1 MLPGLDT
8 TLGTR
13 ADRRLRAE
21 QEIWITTVRSD
32 GQPQASPV
40 GFLWDGDTVL
50 IMSQPG
56 SQKVRS
62 LRANPRVA
70 LHLDI
75 DRQADGNNGVVT
87 LDGVATLGSQPI
99 STAETTRYLEKYADL
114 LASLEMTA
122 DELLAEY
129 STVIRV
135 HPTRARVY

>member
-1 MLPGLDT
+1 MLPGVDT
-8 TLGTR
+8 ALASR
-13 ADRRLRAE
+13 ADRRLHAK

-56 SQKVRS
+56 SQKVRN

-75 DRQADGNNGVVT
+75 DRQADRDNGIVT
-87 LDGVATLGSQPI
+87 LEGVAALDSQPI

-135 HPTRARVY
+135 RPTRARVY